1 MDRDLLR
8 KLQKT
13 ELQILLDVDK
23 FCRAH
28 EIPYSLYGGTALG
41 AVRHSG
47 FIPWDDDLDIVMTRD
62 NFNRFCAEWDRE
74 PLEGYCLQNTQTDI
88 NCGINHTKIRK
99 MNTLFLADEGDRNK
113 KYNGI
118 WIDIMVFDKV
128 PSNFFS
134 TVYLYWNTI
143 KSFLY
148 TRGNTRMDA
157 DGKVKSA
164 IKKVL
169 IMIPESFRE
178 RQMKKITEHIQKYRA
193 VQANYHWM
201 SLSCPKVL
209 IKKQQFPPEI
219 ADEYIEIPFEGNMVM
234 VFKNYKKMLEIDF
247 GNYMELP
254 PEEQRVCPHR
264 PVLIKFE

>member
-99 MNTLFLADEGDRNK
+99 MNTLFLADESDRNK

-118 WIDIMVFDKV
+118 
-128 PSNFFS
+128 
-134 TVYLYWNTI
+134 
-143 KSFLY
+143 
-148 TRGNTRMDA
+148 
-157 DGKVKSA
+157 
-164 IKKVL
+164 
-169 IMIPESFRE
+169 
-178 RQMKKITEHIQKYRA
+178 
-193 VQANYHWM
+193 
-201 SLSCPKVL
+201 
-209 IKKQQFPPEI
+209 
-219 ADEYIEIPFEGNMVM
+219 
-234 VFKNYKKMLEIDF
+234 
-247 GNYMELP
+247 
-254 PEEQRVCPHR
+254 
-264 PVLIKFE
+264 